1 MIDEC
6 LIQDSIDKDIKV
18 VCKETTLSTN
28 LDVKEHVK
36 EYNEQC
42 VYIAEEQTKGRGRI
56 GHDFVSPKGGIYMSL
71 YVDIKS
77 IQEKDISLITPIA
90 AVAVAKAIYKNL
102 NKQVDIKWINDLL
115 YKDKKV
121 CGILAEAIV
130 LDNTIQGIVIGIGI
144 DLKID
149 TSSLDNNLKGI
160 VGTLLEKDE
169 KMSSKEALV
178 SDIINNIY
186 YLIAKLPDIEFLNYY
201 RSHCVTIGKDISYY
215 INNEKYFGRAIGVL
229 NNGMLRVEEST
240 GVRVL
245 DSGEVFNI
253 R

>member
-1 MIDEC
+1 MDST
-6 LIQDSIDKDIKV
+6 LIQNSIDKDIKV

-28 LDVKEHVK
+28 LDVIEHVK

-130 LDNTIQGIVIGIGI
+130 SDNTIQGIVIGIGI

-149 TSSLDNNLKGI
+149 TLSLDDGLKDI

-169 KMSSKEALV
+169 EMGSKEALI

-186 YLIAKLPDIEFLNYY
+186 YLISKLPDIEFLNYY

-215 INNEKYFGRAIGVL
+215 INNEKHFGRAIGVL
-229 NNGMLRVEEST
+229 NNGMLQVEEST